1 MKRVTLLLG
10 LLILVGYLWYTNRRE
25 HMTSGPPTLATLQ
38 KDTKELDEKLKK
50 LDAEFQQ
57 MKQQASEGANQAAA
71 ARLQIS
77 AMKNS

>member
-1 MKRVTLLLG
+1 MKRVTLLLIF
-10 LLILVGYLWYTNRRE
+10 LTIIGYMWYTGRRE
-25 HMTSGPPTLATLQ
+25 HMTPGPPTLASLHR
-38 KDTKELDEKLKK
+38 DTTELDEKLKK